1 MAGALEHVRHALE
14 ARLGQERGH
23 PALADLAV
31 AEVHVAVAVR
41 AERVHRVVAVQR
53 AEPVEP
59 DDAVELVEHL
69 GQVVRGADV
78 VARGEQVAGVQAD
91 AEPLV
96 PAGDLDQPRQ
106 LLERAPER
114 PARAG
119 GVLEVQRA
127 VVDSRRAP
135 RRSPSPA
142 RSIASSTSPPP

>member
-1 MAGALEHVRHALE
+1 M
-14 ARLGQERGH
+14 

-59 DDAVELVEHL
+59 DDAVELVQHL

-78 VARGEQVAGVQAD
+78 VARGEQVAGVEAD

-127 VVDSRRAP
+127 IVALVQRRGDHPAGPFDRLVDVA
-135 RRSPSPA
+135 A
-142 RSIASSTSPPP
+142 RLQR